1 MTQTPDLAAAPS
13 IPEKPTHRGWYTVY
27 MLAIVS
33 LLAQVDRGVTSLPI
47 EPMNRVLA
55 PTDTQVSLLVGFAF
69 TFFYV
74 CVGPPMSRVT
84 DRGIRKRVIAG
95 GLAVWSVATALCGLA
110 QNFWALFFSRA
121 LVGGGESVN
130 GPASFSMIADAIPR
144 DKLPRAFAILNAGV
158 MGGMALSL
166 VIGGVLIGLLAKVE
180 PIAVPGIGLIRNWQF
195 VFMIVGIPGI
205 IVALLI
211 LLTVPEPARKGSA
224 KPGGY
229 PFSEVLRFVVGQRAI
244 HLPLLVGVLLMAIQ
258 SYGLG
263 AWAPAFYERTYGWGP
278 AVAGPLLGT
287 VALGG
292 SLIGLFLG
300 TRLAEW
306 LGRRKDDA
314 NLRVLFLAQLLSVPF
329 GIIGPLMPSPWL
341 ALSCGAMAAIFGV
354 MGGPAYNAAIQLA
367 TPNAMRGQVNA
378 MYLFTLS
385 AIGGAL
391 GPTLVALIT
400 DNIAGSEEHLR
411 YVMSGLRLVLGPLSV
426 FLIWLAVAPYGR
438 VYRERL
444 DAGE

>member
-1 MTQTPDLAAAPS
+1 MTMDKASDPAGKVSQ
-13 IPEKPTHRGWYTVY
+13 RGWYTVY
-27 MLAIVS
+27 ILAIVS
-33 LLAQVDRGVTSLPI
+33 MLAQVDRGIISLLI
-47 EPMNRVLA
+47 QPMKRDLA
-55 PTDTQVSLLVGFAF
+55 LTDTQVSILVGFAF

-74 CVGPPMSRVT
+74 VVGPPMSRVT
-84 DRGIRKRVIAG
+84 DSGVRKYVIAG
-95 GLAVWSVATALCGLA
+95 GLTVWSFATALCGVA
-110 QNFWALFFSRA
+110 QSFWALFFGRA

-130 GPASFSMIADAIPR
+130 GPASFSIIADAIPHHR
-144 DKLPRAFAILNAGV
+144 LPRAFAILNAGV

-180 PIAVPGIGLIRNWQF
+180 PIPVPGIGLIRNWQL
-195 VFMIVGIPGI
+195 VFMIVGIPGL

-211 LLTVPEPARKGSA
+211 MLTMPEPQRKGGK

-229 PFSEVLRFVVGQRAI
+229 PFREVLRFVAGQRAI
-244 HLPLLVGVLLMAIQ
+244 HLPLLLGVLLMSIQ

-287 VALGG
+287 VSLGG
-292 SLIGLFLG
+292 SFIGLFVG

-306 LGRRKDDA
+306 LGRHHDDA

-329 GIIGPLMPSPWL
+329 GIAGPLMPSPWL
-341 ALSCGAMAAIFGV
+341 ALGCGAMAAVFGV

-367 TPNAMRGQVNA
+367 TPNEMRGQVNA

-385 AIGGAL
+385 AVGGAL

-400 DNIAGSEEHLR
+400 DNIAGSEDQLR
-411 YVMSGLRLVLGPLSV
+411 YVMVGLRVVLGPMSV
-426 FLIWLAVAPYGR
+426 LLIWLAVTPYGR
-438 VYRERL
+438 VFRQRM
-444 DAGE
+444 DVGD